1 MPASKEMWSTALYW
15 RHPYD
20 RSKKE
25 AGPGESPRV
34 FSVLEGDCMSQTVLV
49 ADDSRTIR
57 KVVQMA
63 LKASTYDVVG
73 VGSAREAV
81 EAAQQ
86 RPSVILLDYYMPDG
100 SGYDVCRALKNNAA
114 TSAIPVIMLGGGY
127 KSFDAQ
133 MARDCG
139 ASQVVMKP
147 FKTDDLIKAIDQAIS
162 QPAPAPPQAPVQQA
176 AVPQAPARTFA
187 QPDATPMPPA
197 APQRQPMSAGSQ
209 PRIPSATPPRTP
221 SGSQPRIPSGSQPRI
236 ATPDVNASSRQPSPA
251 STPMPGAASGSGVS
265 ALPMGRA
272 EIENFIREEV
282 KNAVRDE
289 LPGLL
294 RNVMGEV
301 FQQKVLPKLLQ
312 HSDDKIQET
321 LDAQL
326 SERIT
331 RQVRMEL
338 ERLLSEE

>member
-1 MPASKEMWSTALYW
+1 
-15 RHPYD
+15 
-20 RSKKE
+20 
-25 AGPGESPRV
+25 
-34 FSVLEGDCMSQTVLV
+34 MSQTVLV

-63 LKASTYDVVG
+63 LKASTYEVVG

-100 SGYDVCRALKNNAA
+100 SGYDVCRALKNNTA

-139 ASQVVMKP
+139 ASEVVMKP
-147 FKTDDLIKAIDQAIS
+147 FKTDDLIKAIEQVVREPGAI
-162 QPAPAPPQAPVQQA
+162 PAPPRQAMPPQAPPVR
-176 AVPQAPARTFA
+176 PAGAGVFGSA
-187 QPDATPMPPA
+187 GDATPMPPMR
-197 APQRQPMSAGSQ
+197 PQPAVGSQ
-209 PRIPSATPPRTP
+209 PRIPSSTPPRTP

-236 ATPDVNASSRQPSPA
+236 ATPDINASSRQPLA
-251 STPMPGAASGSGVS
+251 NTPMPGGAAGGSGASV
-265 ALPMGRA
+265 LPMGRA

-312 HSDDKIQET
+312 HSDDKIQQS

-326 SERIT
+326 TERVT

>member
-1 MPASKEMWSTALYW
+1 MSASKESWSTALYW

-162 QPAPAPPQAPVQQA
+162 QPAAAPAPPQAPA
-176 AVPQAPARTFA
+176 APQPPARSFA

-265 ALPMGRA
+265 PLPMGRA